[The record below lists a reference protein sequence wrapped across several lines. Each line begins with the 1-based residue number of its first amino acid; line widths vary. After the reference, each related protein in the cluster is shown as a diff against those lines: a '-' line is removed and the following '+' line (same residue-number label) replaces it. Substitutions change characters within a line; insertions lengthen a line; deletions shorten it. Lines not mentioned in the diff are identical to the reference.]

1 MLKVFSKIN
10 KKKLL
15 HIVFRPSHKSQR
27 INITPEKEF
36 LQISSL
42 KFSKNKIINAHKHL
56 NHDMLKKKRPI
67 QESWILIKGLAKI
80 SFFDLNKKLLKI
92 KILKPG
98 DISVSFAGAHKLQ
111 IMKNN
116 TRIYEYKTGPYKG
129 SNKDLKFL

>member
-1 MLKVFSKIN
+1 M
-10 KKKLL
+10 
-15 HIVFRPSHKSQR
+15 
-27 INITPEKEF
+27 
-36 LQISSL
+36 
-42 KFSKNKIINAHKHL
+42 
-56 NHDMLKKKRPI
+56 
-67 QESWILIKGLAKI
+67 AKI
-80 SFFDLNKKLLKI
+80 SFFDLNKKLLKT